1 MLSAGCACVEHNVHG
16 EGPARH
22 LWRCQ
27 PVVLPQQHRRQN
39 QPHWYGTVLCALAE
53 NSCLQSCDELFITVS
68 STQTLQRGVSSLS
81 TVPICPGHLSHLLCS
96 ISCKALP

>member
-1 MLSAGCACVEHNVHG
+1 MLSAGCAGVEHNVHG

-39 QPHWYGTVLCALAE
+39 QPHRYGTVLCALAGKISLRFCE
-53 NSCLQSCDELFITVS
+53 ELYISVS
-68 STQTLQRGVSSLS
+68 STQALQRGVSSLS
-81 TVPICPGHLSHLLCS
+81 AVLTLPWPFLSS
-96 ISCKALP
+96 AL